1 MNNRK
6 IARKG
11 IINILL
17 TFSSQFVSLILSLV
31 MTIIIPKMLGVSEF
45 GYWQL
50 YLFYTGYIGLFH
62 FGLIDGI
69 NLRNGG
75 LSYHSLDKPV
85 LKSQLVVLIMV
96 QMLISTIIIT
106 VGSILVGN
114 DNRLNILLYTGICL
128 VITNTEMFFL
138 YVLQATNK
146 IKQYAISVVVEKIVM
161 LLLIVGL
168 IYFQSNHFELYIL
181 ANIVSKVLGLLIGAY
196 FCRDLIMGKMSDLKA
211 TIKELL
217 ENVNSGSK
225 LLLSNISSML
235 ILGNG
240 RFFIDKLWGIQVFG
254 KVSFSFTLSN
264 MILLFINSISIV
276 LFPILRRVPKE
287 KLTEIYSVLRTGL
300 MMLLTGALIIYIPA
314 KEVVSIWLPNYAESL
329 KYMALIFPLV
339 IFDGKMQMLI
349 STNFKVI
356 RKEGMLLKVNVIS
369 VIGSIILC
377 GFSAYVVNSVNAV
390 IVSMVIIVIFRSV
403 IAEIYLSR
411 EINISITKNLI
422 REILLV
428 IIFMLSSW
436 YIDGIISMLIY
447 AGAYLVFLYSNR
459 KDVRKVLKVIKKVFS
474 RESEGGK
481 EE

>member
-1 MNNRK
+1 MNNK
-6 IARKG
+6 QMARKG
-11 IINILL
+11 INNILL

-31 MTIIIPKMLGVSEF
+31 MTVIIPKVLGVSEF

-50 YLFYTGYIGLFH
+50 YLFYTGYVGLFH

-85 LKSQLVVLIMV
+85 LKAQLVVLIIG

-106 VGSILVGN
+106 VGSMLVGN
-114 DNRLNILLYTGICL
+114 DNRLSILLYTGICL
-128 VITNTEMFFL
+128 VITNIEMFFL
-138 YVLQATNK
+138 YVLQATNR
-146 IKQYAISVVVEKIVM
+146 IKQYAFSVVVEKIIM
-161 LLLIVGL
+161 LLLIIVV
-168 IYFQSNHFELYIL
+168 ISFQSSHFEFYIFS
-181 ANIVSKVLGLLIGAY
+181 NIVSKVLGLLIGAY
-196 FCRDLIMGKMSDLKA
+196 FCRDLIMGKMSDLK
-211 TIKELL
+211 TTVKELI
-217 ENVNSGSK
+217 ENINSGSK

-240 RFFIDKLWGIQVFG
+240 RFLIDKFWGIQTFG
-254 KVSFSFTLSN
+254 KISFSFTLSN
-264 MILLFINSISIV
+264 MILLFVNSISIV

-287 KLTEIYSVLRTGL
+287 KLSEIYSVLRTSL
-300 MMLLTGALIIYIPA
+300 MMLLTGALIIYIPVR
-314 KEVVSIWLPNYAESL
+314 EIVSMWLPHYAESL
-329 KYMALIFPLV
+329 KYMSLIFPLV

-377 GFSAYVVNSVNAV
+377 GLSAYALNSVNAV
-390 IVSMVIIVIFRSV
+390 IISMVIIVIFRSV

-411 EINISITKNLI
+411 EINVSIIRNLI
-422 REILLV
+422 GEILLV

-436 YIDGIISMLIY
+436 YIDGTISMLIY
-447 AGAYLVFLYSNR
+447 VIAYFVFLYCNR
-459 KDVRKVLKVIKKVFS
+459 KDVKNALKVIKKVIS
-474 RESEGGK
+474 
-481 EE
+481 

>member
-1 MNNRK
+1 MNNK
-6 IARKG
+6 QMARKG
-11 IINILL
+11 INNILL
-17 TFSSQFVSLILSLV
+17 TFSSQFVSLILSLI
-31 MTIIIPKMLGVSEF
+31 MTVIIPKVLGVSEF

-50 YLFYTGYIGLFH
+50 YLFYTGYVGLFH

-75 LSYHSLDKPV
+75 LSYHSLNKPV
-85 LKSQLVVLIMV
+85 LKSQLVVLIIV
-96 QMLISTIIIT
+96 QVLVSMIIIT
-106 VGSILVGN
+106 VGFMVVGN
-114 DNRLNILLYTGICL
+114 DDRINILLYTGVCL
-128 VITNTEMFFL
+128 VITNIEMFFL
-138 YVLQATNK
+138 YVLQATNR
-146 IKQYAISVVVEKIVM
+146 IREYAYSVVVEKIVM
-161 LLLIVGL
+161 LLLIIVVIL
-168 IYFQSNHFELYIL
+168 IQSSDFEFYIF
-181 ANIVSKVLGLLIGAY
+181 ANIISKILGFLMGAY
-196 FCRDLIMGKMSDLKA
+196 FCRDLITGKMSNLKK
-211 TIKELL
+211 TMKELS
-217 ENVNSGSK
+217 ENINSGSK

-240 RFFIDKLWGIQVFG
+240 RFLIDKLWGIQVFG
-254 KVSFSFTLSN
+254 KISFSFTLSN

-287 KLTEIYSVLRTGL
+287 KLSEIYSVLRTGL
-300 MMLLTGALIIYIPA
+300 MMLLTGALIIYIPV

-377 GFSAYVVNSVNAV
+377 GCSAYVINSVNAV
-390 IVSMVIIVIFRSV
+390 IISMVIIVIFRSV

-459 KDVRKVLKVIKKVFS
+459 KDVEKVLQVVKKVFS
-474 RESEGGK
+474 
-481 EE
+481 